1 MSEWQDTLRVSEY
14 EGVLAEVPLLF
25 LQHEGLVRINF
36 NVDTTTVEEARQVEE
51 FVNQILSRLPS
62 LQQTVATA
70 SFKYY
75 LFLVEAFRKSYG
87 DEVQLPVATDDE
99 SLKQFYKLT
108 TICLPNEFE
117 AGYFGLG
124 FECEF
129 EIEHGLGIRFRNWQ
143 IEEVGDEEEG
153 FSLD

>member
-36 NVDTTTVEEARQVEE
+36 NVDTTTVEEARQVEG

-62 LQQTVATA
+62 LQEAVATA

-87 DEVQLPVATDDE
+87 DEVQLPVATDAE

-108 TICLPNEFE
+108 TIYLPNEFE

>member
-14 EGVLAEVPLLF
+14 EGVLAEVPIPF
-25 LQHEGLVRINF
+25 LQHESLVRIIF
-36 NVDTTTVEEARQVEE
+36 NVDTTTVEEAKQVER
-51 FVNQILSRLPS
+51 FVNQILNRLPS
-62 LQQTVATA
+62 LEKSIATA

-75 LFLVEAFRKSYG
+75 QFLVEAFRH
-87 DEVQLPVATDDE
+87 DEEVQLPVATDAE

-108 TICLPNEFE
+108 TIFLPNEFE
-117 AGYFGLG
+117 VGYFGLG
-124 FECEF
+124 FKCEF

-143 IEEVGDEEEG
+143 IEEVGDEEQG

>member
-1 MSEWQDTLRVSEY
+1 MSKWQDSLRVSEY

-25 LQHEGLVRINF
+25 LQHECLVRISF
-36 NVDTTTVEEARQVEE
+36 NVDTTTIEEAKEVEG

-62 LQQTVATA
+62 LEEIVATA

-75 LFLVEAFRKSYG
+75 QFLVEAFRH
-87 DEVQLPVATDDE
+87 DEEVKFPVATDAE
-99 SLKQFYKLT
+99 SLKQFYRLT
-108 TICLPNEFE
+108 TIFLPNEFE

-124 FECEF
+124 FECDF

-143 IEEVGDEEEG
+143 IEEVGDEEQG
-153 FSLD
+153 FSLE